1 MDFATSGDPAVQRQL
16 DRLEKL
22 SPGRDVLGLDRI
34 TGLLARLGNP
44 EQRLPPVFHVAGT
57 NGKGST
63 CAILRACAE
72 AAGLRAHV
80 YSSPHLVR
88 FNERIRVAGRL
99 IDDPTL
105 ARLLAQVLDVGGEI
119 APSFFEASTAAAFLA
134 FAETPADVAIIE
146 VGMGG
151 RLDATNVF
159 ARPAICGIAALGL
172 DHQAFLGE
180 TLPEIAG
187 EKAGIAKP
195 GVPIATLAYPDAA
208 EARVDAVIAERG
220 GRRVKQ
226 GVDWTVEPAG
236 PGLVYS
242 DATGSLALAAPAL
255 AGPHQLFNAG
265 LALAMIRHQNA
276 VAIPVGTLADGLGS
290 VRWPARLQRLKPGP
304 LVRSDTWLDGGHN
317 ASAGAA
323 IALHFAG
330 SEKRDIVVG
339 MLANKDAAG
348 FLALLSPIARRVIA
362 VPIPGHDHHAPDELA
377 RIATTLGLPAT
388 TAPDLPAAM
397 AQVSG
402 PALITGS
409 LYLAGIALALND
421 EIPD

>member
-1 MDFATSGDPAVQRQL
+1 VDFATSADPAVQRQL

-34 TGLLARLGNP
+34 QSLLARLGNP
-44 EQRLPPVFHVAGT
+44 ERALPPVFHVAGT

-72 AAGLRAHV
+72 AAGLAAHV
-80 YSSPHLVR
+80 YTSPHLVR

-105 ARLLAQVLDVGGEI
+105 AALLEEVLDAGTGI
-119 APSFFEASTAAAFLA
+119 DPSFFEASTAAAFLA
-134 FAETPADVAIIE
+134 FQRTPADVCIVE

-159 ARPAICGIAALGL
+159 AAPAICGIAALGL

-180 TLPEIAG
+180 TLAEIAG

-195 GVPIATLAYPDAA
+195 GVPIATLAYPEKA
-208 EARVDAVIAERG
+208 EARVDAVVAARG
-220 GRRVKQ
+220 GTRLKQ
-226 GVDWTVEPAG
+226 GVAWDVTARGDKLIYRDAAG
-236 PGLVYS
+236 ELFLPL
-242 DATGSLALAAPAL
+242 PAL
-255 AGPHQLFNAG
+255 EGPHQHLNAG
-265 LALAMIRHQNA
+265 LALAMIRHQRTVRFDDEA
-276 VAIPVGTLADGLGS
+276 LARGLRT

-304 LVRSDTWLDGGHN
+304 LVHGEVWLDGGHN
-317 ASAGAA
+317 ASAGEA
-323 IALHFAG
+323 IARHFAG
-330 SEKRDIVVG
+330 RKLDLVIG

-348 FLALLSPIARRVIA
+348 FLALLAPVARSVTA
-362 VPIPGHDHHAPDELA
+362 VPIEGHEHHAPDRLA
-377 RIATTLGLPAT
+377 ALADAIGLPAR
-388 TAPDLPAAM
+388 TAANLSEAM
-397 AQVSG
+397 DHANE

-409 LYLAGIALALND
+409 LYLAGVALALNA
-421 EIPD
+421 EVPD